1 MIKKGEH
8 RFFIKNGRRKV
19 KMSEEKKEFDF
30 LVKNVKDEKRLDEL
44 IKELNGRKTEDGF
57 VLDGETVKMM
67 NAEVTLY
74 DGKAVIKSYGD
85 SEADDIEGVINY
97 FKPYA
102 EIEIDQ
108 TISYDVRETER
119 TITKLKELL
128 TAEEM
133 ARITG
138 KEQK

>member
-1 MIKKGEH
+1 
-8 RFFIKNGRRKV
+8 
-19 KMSEEKKEFDF
+19 MSEEKKEFEF
-30 LVKNVKDEKRLDEL
+30 LIKNVKDEKRLNEL
-44 IKELNGRKTEDGF
+44 IKELNGGKTEEGF
-57 VLDGETVKMM
+57 ILDGETVRKV
-67 NAEVTLY
+67 NKDVTLY
-74 DGKAVIKSYGD
+74 DGKAVKSYGD
-85 SEADDIEGVINY
+85 READDIEGVINY

-119 TITKLKELL
+119 TFTKLKEIL

-138 KEQK
+138 GESK

>member
-1 MIKKGEH
+1 MG
-8 RFFIKNGRRKV
+8 
-19 KMSEEKKEFDF
+19 EEKKEFIF
-30 LVKNVKDEKRLDEL
+30 SVKSVKDEKKLNEL
-44 IKELNGRKTEDGF
+44 IKELNGGKTEEGF
-57 VLDGETVKMM
+57 VLDGETVRKM
-67 NAEVTLY
+67 NKDVTLY

-85 SEADDIEGVINY
+85 REVDDIESVINY

-119 TITKLKELL
+119 TFTKLKEIL

-138 KEQK
+138 KGQK

>member
-1 MIKKGEH
+1 MG
-8 RFFIKNGRRKV
+8 
-19 KMSEEKKEFDF
+19 EEKKEFIF
-30 LVKNVKDEKRLDEL
+30 SVKSVKDEKKLEEL
-44 IKELNGRKTEDGF
+44 INELNGGKTEGGF
-57 VLDGETVKMM
+57 VLDGETVRKV
-67 NAEVTLY
+67 NKDVTLY

-85 SEADDIEGVINY
+85 READDIEGVINY

-108 TISYDVRETER
+108 TISYDKRETER
-119 TITKLKELL
+119 TFTKLKEIL

-138 KEQK
+138 KGQK

>member
-1 MIKKGEH
+1 
-8 RFFIKNGRRKV
+8 
-19 KMSEEKKEFDF
+19 MSEEKKEFVF
-30 LVKNVKDEKRLDEL
+30 SVKSVKDEKRLDEL
-44 IKELNGRKTEDGF
+44 IKELNGRKTEGGF

-74 DGKAVIKSYGD
+74 DGKAVVKSYGD

-108 TISYDVRETER
+108 TISYDVRDAER
-119 TITKLKELL
+119 TFTKLKELL
-128 TAEEM
+128 TAEEL

-138 KEQK
+138 KGNS